1 AGLSQLSNLSLKEFI
16 AETREEYISKAAAAA
31 ANLNQLAKLRSKL
44 RQLMQYS
51 TLMDAQRF
59 TRNIENAYRSM
70 WKKWSEKN

>member
-1 AGLSQLSNLSLKEFI
+1 MGMALVCMAVMICVAVKAEFACNI
-16 AETREEYISKAAAAA
+16 KAAAAA